1 MFSAHKSQFYLKVS
15 YSLCN
20 ILCFN
25 ILCTFLEDFSSN
37 LFQLITFLAYNLH
50 FKHDSLMCHPNLHG
64 FHSGKPIGHSLVK
77 ACQKYTDSFFFFFA
91 IAKHFGNLLRLVQ
104 EVDIQFLEEV
114 VLNLHEQNHVCR
126 NVKCRMSE

>member
-77 ACQKYTDSFFFFFA
+77 ACQKYTDSFFFFL
-91 IAKHFGNLLRLVQ
+91 LLRNTLG
-104 EVDIQFLEEV
+104 IFCGWCKKSIFSFWKKSFLIYMNKTTCAV
-114 VLNLHEQNHVCR
+114 
-126 NVKCRMSE
+126 M